1 MMLRDHENG
10 LLVPKGN
17 AQVLYLAMKE
27 IIENPA
33 LATKLSLEAAKLREE
48 LNISAI
54 ADRWEAMIG

>member
-1 MMLRDHENG
+1 
-10 LLVPKGN
+10 
-17 AQVLYLAMKE
+17 MKE

-33 LATKLSLEAAKLREE
+33 LATKLSLEAAKLRED